1 MQVMNCLLPIFL
13 LTVVLSGCN
22 GHSDTAALSSF
33 NLSDISAGTS
43 DVKQMTLTW
52 TSASDDTG
60 VAYVV
65 CQKDTNES
73 NDCNSLATVTDS
85 LTATITVDSLVAAVS
100 AEYFI
105 LASDGTDI
113 ELSNEEMLTADTVTQ
128 MIGYVKASNTEA
140 DDAFGYSVA
149 LSADGNTLAVGA
161 FLEDGD
167 EDTVRDSGA
176 VYIFRYANDRW
187 TQVAYLKASNAGQ
200 EDYFGWSLALSS
212 DGSTLA
218 VGAYFEDNESTG
230 VQSEVTGNDTT
241 DSKDSGAVYLFS
253 DVSGSWIQ
261 TAYIKASNTWK
272 NDRFGWSLALNADG
286 SILAVAANLED
297 NGATGVQNNGSDIT
311 DSGTAL
317 NSGAVYLFSDVSG
330 SWAQT
335 AYLKASNSEQ
345 GDQFGR
351 SVALSSDG
359 KTLAVGSFR
368 EDNSTS
374 VLDND
379 VTDFVSGVEA
389 DVKDYGAVY
398 LFVSDE
404 NGNWAQDAYIKA
416 SNIGA
421 SDLFGYSVSLN
432 SNGTRLAVAAHHEGS
447 SVNGIVTDITEQ
459 MTYDNDDAVKSGAV
473 YMFDYINNSWTQ
485 TAYIKASNTGEDD
498 RFGKAVVLSS
508 DGNTLAVGANQED
521 NSISGIVSD
530 ISEQM
535 NDDATDVGAVYLFSH
550 TDGNWE
556 QSAYIK
562 ASNSEEEDNFGIGLS
577 MNEDGSI
584 LVVGAP
590 HEGTSATGVISD
602 GSELDSARDALNSG
616 AVYIY

>member
-1 MQVMNCLLPIFL
+1 MQLMTCLLPIFL

-22 GHSDTAALSSF
+22 GHSDTTALSSF
-33 NLSDISAGTS
+33 NLSDMSAGTS

-52 TSASDDTG
+52 TSASDDSG
-60 VAYVV
+60 VDYVV
-65 CQKDTNES
+65 CQKDTS
-73 NDCNSLATVTDS
+73 KDYDCDPITAVTDS

-140 DDAFGYSVA
+140 DDAFGYRVA

-167 EDTVRDSGA
+167 EVAVEDSGA
-176 VYIFRYANDRW
+176 VYLFSYDGEHW
-187 TQVAYLKASNAGQ
+187 EQTAYLKADNAGVR
-200 EDYFGWSLALSS
+200 DYFGYSLALNE

-218 VGAYFEDNESTG
+218 VGAYNQNN
-230 VQSEVTGNDTT
+230 QSYDQVINDLGNYVAYGD
-241 DSKDSGAVYLFS
+241 GAVYLYEKTNNGWGKT
-253 DVSGSWIQ
+253 DYLQ
-261 TAYIKASNTWK
+261 ASNREK
-272 NDRFGWSLALNADG
+272 RDNFGWSLALNASGD
-286 SILAVAANLED
+286 ILAVGANLE
-297 NGATGVQNNGSDIT
+297 NSSAKGVQNNGTNIT
-311 DSGTAL
+311 ENNNDAN
-317 NSGAVYLFSDVSG
+317 NSGAVYLFGKADNYL
-330 SWAQT
+330 WEQT
-335 AYLKASNSEQ
+335 TFLKASNSDK

-602 GSELDSARDALNSG
+602 GSELDSTRDALNSG